1 MPPARPNSRR
11 DFLKAASLGGLAF
24 GAASVP
30 ALGAT
35 TRESAANS
43 AQRLAKN
50 VIFMVSDGMGMGTL
64 SAAVDYL
71 KLVHQ
76 RESHWLR
83 MYREF
88 PVVRSLCETHSATG
102 LVTDSAAAAS
112 CWGIGER
119 VQNGSLNV
127 TADGRKPVTLLQRM
141 KAVRKLTGLVTT
153 ATATHATPAGL
164 VTNVSKREDQKE
176 VAFQYLE
183 RGVDVVLGGGATYFS
198 ESLISAYK
206 KVGYAHVTNRAQLL
220 AHRGA
225 GPLLGLF
232 SKNYIPMEVDRL
244 NRKELAAVTPSLAE
258 MTQVALASL
267 QGGSEGFFLMVE
279 GGRIDHACHAND
291 PIGAILDQIAFDDAI
306 ATVLKFIA
314 TNPDTLLI
322 VTTDHG
328 TGGLQVNGVGSEDF
342 DSKLPSY
349 NETDRT
355 FLRLT
360 QFNRS
365 LEQVKLEAKDFK
377 KPKEWQ
383 DLLVAATGLNFKAA
397 DLAKVIGMKTLT
409 EAIPKYSG
417 IGFTS
422 MNHTGELVEFSAIG
436 PGSAL
441 FTPFMRNDQVHAHLL
456 RATGLA

>member
-1 MPPARPNSRR
+1 MPLARPNSRR

-24 GAASVP
+24 GAAAVP

-35 TRESAANS
+35 TRESADNAPR
-43 AQRLAKN
+43 RLAKN
-50 VIFMVSDGMGMGTL
+50 VIFMVSDGMGLGTL
-64 SAAVDYL
+64 SAAVAYQ

-83 MYREF
+83 MYREL

-119 VQNGSLNV
+119 VQNGALNV
-127 TADGRKPVTLLQRM
+127 TPDGRKPVTLLQRM
-141 KAVRKLTGLVTT
+141 KAARKRTGLVTT
-153 ATATHATPAGL
+153 ATATHATPAGF
-164 VTNVSKREDQKE
+164 VTNVSKREDQHE

-183 RGVDVVLGGGATYFS
+183 RGVDVVLGGGAAYFG
-198 ESLISAYK
+198 ESLVAAYK
-206 KVGYAHVTNRAQLL
+206 KVGYAHVTNRTQLL
-220 AHRGA
+220 AHRGT

-244 NRKELAAVTPSLAE
+244 HRKELAAVTPSLAE
-258 MTQVALASL
+258 MTQAALAAL
-267 QGGSEGFFLMVE
+267 QGGDEGFFLMVE
-279 GGRIDHACHAND
+279 GGRIDHAGHAND
-291 PIGAILDQIAFDDAI
+291 AIGAILDQIAFDDAI
-306 ATVLKFIA
+306 ATALRFVA
-314 TNPDTLLI
+314 ANPDTLLV

-349 NETDRT
+349 SETDRT

-360 QFNRS
+360 EFNRS

-377 KPKEWQ
+377 KPQQWQ
-383 DLLVAATGLNFKAA
+383 DLLVDATGLKFKAS
-397 DLAKVIGMKTLT
+397 DLDKVVGMKTLT

-417 IGFTS
+417 VGFTS
-422 MNHTGELVEFSAIG
+422 QNHTGEMVEFAVTG
-436 PGSAL
+436 PGAAL
-441 FTPFMRNDQVHAHLL
+441 FPPFLRNDQVHAKLL

>member
-1 MPPARPNSRR
+1 MPLARPNSRR

-24 GAASVP
+24 GAAAVP

-35 TRESAANS
+35 TRESADNAP
-43 AQRLAKN
+43 QRLAKN

-83 MYREF
+83 MYREL

-119 VQNGSLNV
+119 VQNGALNV
-127 TADGRKPVTLLQRM
+127 TPDGRKPVTILQRM
-141 KAVRKLTGLVTT
+141 KAARKRTGLVTT
-153 ATATHATPAGL
+153 ATATHATPAGF
-164 VTNVSKREDQKE
+164 VTNVGKREDQRE

-183 RGVDVVLGGGATYFS
+183 RGVDVVLGGGATYFG
-198 ESLISAYK
+198 ESLVAAYK
-206 KVGYAHVTNRAQLL
+206 KVGYTHVTNRAQLL
-220 AHRGA
+220 AYRA
-225 GPLLGLF
+225 TGPLLGLF
-232 SKNYIPMEVDRL
+232 AKNYIPMEVDRL
-244 NRKELAAVTPSLAE
+244 HRKELAAVTPTLSE
-258 MTQVALASL
+258 MTQAALDTL
-267 QGGSEGFFLMVE
+267 QGGEAGFFLMVE
-279 GGRIDHACHAND
+279 GGRIDHAAHAND
-291 PIGAILDQIAFDDAI
+291 PIGAILDQIAFDDAL
-306 ATVLKFIA
+306 ATVLKFVA
-314 TNPDTLLI
+314 AHPDTLLV

-349 NETDRT
+349 NETNPT

-365 LEQVKLEAKDFK
+365 LEQVKLEAKEFK
-377 KPKEWQ
+377 KPQQWQ
-383 DLLVAATGLNFKAA
+383 DLLVDATGLKFKAS
-397 DLAKVIGMKTLT
+397 DLDKVVGMKTLT

-417 IGFTS
+417 VGFTS
-422 MNHTGELVEFSAIG
+422 MNHTGEMVEFSATG
-436 PGSAL
+436 PGAAL
-441 FTPFMRNDQVHAHLL
+441 FPPFLRNDQVHAKLL

>member
-1 MPPARPNSRR
+1 
-11 DFLKAASLGGLAF
+11 
-24 GAASVP
+24 
-30 ALGAT
+30 
-35 TRESAANS
+35 
-43 AQRLAKN
+43 
-50 VIFMVSDGMGMGTL
+50 
-64 SAAVDYL
+64 
-71 KLVHQ
+71 
-76 RESHWLR
+76 
-83 MYREF
+83 
-88 PVVRSLCETHSATG
+88 
-102 LVTDSAAAAS
+102 
-112 CWGIGER
+112 
-119 VQNGSLNV
+119 
-127 TADGRKPVTLLQRM
+127 
-141 KAVRKLTGLVTT
+141 VTT

-198 ESLISAYK
+198 ESLVSAYK

-244 NRKELAAVTPSLAE
+244 NRNELAAVTPSLAE

-291 PIGAILDQIAFDDAI
+291 PIGAILDQLAFDDAI

-397 DLAKVIGMKTLT
+397 DLAKVTGMKTLT